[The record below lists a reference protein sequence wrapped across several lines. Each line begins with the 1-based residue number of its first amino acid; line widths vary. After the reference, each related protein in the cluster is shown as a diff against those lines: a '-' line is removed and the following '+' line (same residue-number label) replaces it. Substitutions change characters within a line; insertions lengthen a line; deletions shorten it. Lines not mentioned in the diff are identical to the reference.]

1 MHEVGRHS
9 EVARG
14 QIRQDLRAELETL
27 RVNQRNEMDA
37 SVSQAK
43 SNCLDSVETLRDRW
57 MQRDSEIIEALAK
70 LQDSVEQ
77 RLQGLDEADERFA
90 GIRKEMDG
98 KLAAMA
104 AASLDHREKTELQI
118 AEAKR
123 QLTQELSVTNV
134 SQTQGVLESRCVCDG
149 FLHAGR

>member
-77 RLQGLDEADERFA
+77 RLQSLEADERFA

-134 SQTQGVLESRCVCDG
+134 SQTQGVLESRGVCDV

>member
-1 MHEVGRHS
+1 MHEVARHS
-9 EVARG
+9 EISRG

-27 RVNQRNEMDA
+27 RINQRNELDA

-57 MQRDSEIIEALAK
+57 MHRDTEIIEALAK
-70 LQDSVEQ
+70 LQDSVER
-77 RLQGLDEADERFA
+77 RLQGLEADERFA
-90 GIRKEMDG
+90 GIQKEMDG
-98 KLAAMA
+98 KWAAMV

-134 SQTQGVLESRCVCDG
+134 SQIQGVLEYR
-149 FLHAGR
+149 

>member
-1 MHEVGRHS
+1 
-9 EVARG
+9 
-14 QIRQDLRAELETL
+14 
-27 RVNQRNEMDA
+27 MDA

>member
-70 LQDSVEQ
+70 MQDSVEQ
-77 RLQGLDEADERFA
+77 RLQGLEADERFA

-134 SQTQGVLESRCVCDG
+134 SQTQGVLESRGVCDV

>member
-1 MHEVGRHS
+1 
-9 EVARG
+9 
-14 QIRQDLRAELETL
+14 
-27 RVNQRNEMDA
+27 MDA

-77 RLQGLDEADERFA
+77 RLQGLEADERFA

-134 SQTQGVLESRCVCDG
+134 SQTQGVLESRCVCDV